1 VSGVL
6 VQQDMLTHLGR
17 QVESARRLL
26 GIVLGQTA
34 AIRERDV
41 EGVLVK
47 LAELQ
52 GELVHRGQL
61 EQEREQLIKE
71 AALRLGMAPA
81 DVDLDAMLTLDPQTD
96 AQRARALSAELKGL
110 VSETARVHDQNR
122 LLVRQELSFLDHLMR
137 VLSGAP
143 QSGYS
148 ASGLSSSPQL
158 TNAVNAH
165 A

>member
-1 VSGVL
+1 VSVVL
-6 VQQDMLTHLGR
+6 AHLDR

-34 AIRERDV
+34 AIRQRDV

-52 GELVHRGQL
+52 GELVHRAQL
-61 EQEREQLIKE
+61 EEERDQMIQG
-71 AALRLGMAPA
+71 AASRLGVAAA
-81 DVDLDAMLTLDPQTD
+81 DVDLETMLTLEPHAD
-96 AQRARALSAELKGL
+96 AQQARNLSAELKGL
-110 VSETARVHDQNR
+110 VSETARVHEQNR

-137 VLSGAP
+137 VLSGTP

-148 ASGLSSSPQL
+148 ANGVSRSPQIA
-158 TNAVNAH
+158 NAVNAH

>member
-1 VSGVL
+1 VSTVL
-6 VQQDMLTHLGR
+6 AHLDK

-26 GIVLGQTA
+26 GIVLDQSA
-34 AIRERDV
+34 AIRRQDV

-52 GELVHRGQL
+52 GEMVTRAHL
-61 EQEREQLIKE
+61 EQERDDLIRG
-71 AALRLGMAPA
+71 AATALGVAP
-81 DVDLDAMLTLDPQTD
+81 DEVDLEAMLTLEPQLD
-96 AQRARALSAELKGL
+96 GDRARSLSAELKGL
-110 VSETARVHDQNR
+110 VVETSRVHDQNR

-137 VLSGAP
+137 VLSGTP

-148 ASGLSSSPQL
+148 PTGGAAVPQIA
-158 TNAVNAH
+158 NAVNAH